1 MYRYLAMKGPVT
13 RWPGLS
19 VSASRSPSVLVKE
32 ATAQPSTRLFTN
44 LTRVSRGHRL
54 DKLNR

>member
-1 MYRYLAMKGPVT
+1 MCRYLAMKGPVT

-44 LTRVSRGHRL
+44 LSREVEVI
-54 DKLNR
+54 DWINR